1 VATKRSSGLLLYR
14 RDGAGIEVL
23 LAHPGGPFWLN
34 RDAGAWSI
42 PKGEVEPGEEE
53 LDVAR
58 REFHEETG
66 HPSPAGPCLSLGE
79 VRLKSGKFVM
89 GWACEGD
96 LDSRTAISN
105 TTTVEWPPRSGLRIT
120 IPEVDRV
127 EWFEPD
133 EARRR
138 LNPAQ
143 AAFVDRLLE
152 RLREPTAGLART
164 NHGR

>member
-1 VATKRSSGLLLYR
+1 VASKRSSGLLLYR
-14 RDGAGIEVL
+14 RTGTGIQVL
-23 LAHPGGPFWLN
+23 LAHPGGPFWLQ
-34 RDAGAWSI
+34 RDDGAWSI
-42 PKGEVEPGEEE
+42 PKGEVETGEAA

-66 HPSPAGPCLSLGE
+66 HPAPANECLSLGE
-79 VRLKSGKFVM
+79 VRLKSGKYVA

-96 LDSRTAISN
+96 LDPARAISN
-105 TTTVEWPPRSGLRIT
+105 TTTVEWPPRSGKRIE

-127 EWFEPD
+127 EWFDPD

-143 AAFVDRLLE
+143 APFVDRLLE
-152 RLREPTAGLART
+152 RLQEPPAS
-164 NHGR
+164 